1 MLLGS
6 FTLVFVVFQTFI
18 GLRIASKYF
27 ETNIKIFLYVGI
39 GWVGSATA
47 WMGAAYNFLAILLF
61 NYAPPIQ
68 VYLIIC
74 GAFLP
79 FTQLAWIAAM
89 TELTDV
95 NPKKRKVIL
104 IIGAVI
110 VAIFEP
116 VYLYL
121 VFTNPSV
128 IGTYITPIQ
137 VDYALFSQIHYSIQ
151 IIVFILPGL
160 WLARISLR
168 SLKPEIKLKGKF
180 LLFTFLLS
188 IGLSFMELFA
198 PNILFFLIARVIAV
212 IVSILFYAGFIL
224 PKLVKNLF
232 LKQKND
238 E

>member
-1 MLLGS
+1 MLLGF
-6 FTLVFVVFQTFI
+6 FTLIFVAIHSFI

-27 ETNIKIFLYVGI
+27 KSKKKVLIYVGI

-47 WMGAAYNFLAILLF
+47 WMGAAFNFLAILLF
-61 NYAPPIQ
+61 NYAPPIE

-89 TELTDV
+89 TELTNI

-104 IIGAVI
+104 IIGVVI

-116 VYLYL
+116 VYFYL
-121 VFTNPSV
+121 VFTDPSV

-137 VDYALFSQIHYSIQ
+137 VDYALFSQIHYTIE
-151 IIVFILPGL
+151 ILVFILPGL
-160 WLARISLR
+160 WLAKISLR

-188 IGLSFMELFA
+188 IGLSFLELFA
-198 PNILFFLIARVIAV
+198 PNIVFFLIARVIAV

-224 PKLVKNLF
+224 PEWVKNLF
-232 LKQKND
+232 LKQEND